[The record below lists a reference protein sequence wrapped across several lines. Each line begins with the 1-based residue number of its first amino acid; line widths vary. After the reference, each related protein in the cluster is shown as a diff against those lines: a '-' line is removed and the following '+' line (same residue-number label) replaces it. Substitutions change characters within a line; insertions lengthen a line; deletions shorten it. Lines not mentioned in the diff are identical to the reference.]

1 MYFSCNLA
9 NTEYLATT
17 IFSFSLNYLSM
28 LLLLLLLGFFFVCSS
43 RTPGRTTTPK
53 KFSSFWP
60 KREPVGRYWSVDC
73 SQEGREN
80 LRLLIYRPSAYQ
92 KGEGGL
98 QQKRKP
104 GSSAYIRVVKGDE
117 LGVGWIFLTEFS
129 LVGIFFI
136 PTDNSESVSNFISI
150 KLKDL
155 VLGKKKKNQKILG
168 KLSPVPEYLECKL
181 FHPTC
186 VYTFSSSSECP
197 LISFRDENIPHPSR
211 SKRFSLLACEYSSD
225 LNPRH
230 KRVVVVVVLVVV
242 R

>member
-1 MYFSCNLA
+1 MC
-9 NTEYLATT
+9 
-17 IFSFSLNYLSM
+17 
-28 LLLLLLLGFFFVCSS
+28 VCSS
-43 RTPGRTTTPK
+43 RTPGRTTSPK

-80 LRLLIYRPSAYQ
+80 LRLLIYRPSAYP

-117 LGVGWIFLTEFS
+117 LGVGWISLTEFS

-136 PTDNSESVSNFISI
+136 QTDNSESVSNFISI

-155 VLGKKKKNQKILG
+155 VQGKKKKNQKILG
-168 KLSPVPEYLECKL
+168 KLNHQFQSISNVNFSIQLVC
-181 FHPTC
+181 
-186 VYTFSSSSECP
+186 TFSSSSECP

-211 SKRFSLLACEYSSD
+211 SKRFPSSCLRASTAATWTRD
-225 LNPRH
+225 
-230 KRVVVVVVLVVV
+230 KRVVVVLVV